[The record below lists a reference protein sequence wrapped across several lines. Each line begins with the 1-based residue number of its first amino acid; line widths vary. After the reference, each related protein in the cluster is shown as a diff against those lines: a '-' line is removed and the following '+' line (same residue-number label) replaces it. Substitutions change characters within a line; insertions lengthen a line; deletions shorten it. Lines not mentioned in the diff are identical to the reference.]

1 MKLWMTAAWVAIVV
15 LSGVARSS
23 HADGEPKASDIFQKR
38 IMPIFKS
45 PNPSSCTQC
54 HLAGVELKNYIL
66 PSHEKTFLSLR
77 DQGLVNLEK
86 PEESKI
92 LRLIG
97 MGAKEKASLIQEK
110 VRKQEYDAFA
120 EWIKACANDP
130 ALRDAPKLA
139 SADLAKPKRP
149 DEVIRYA
156 RTDRLL
162 QSFEENVWSQRFRC
176 AHCHMPG
183 ERDYA
188 KNAEEYGE
196 KMGWMRPEGA
206 EATMN
211 YLISRKLV
219 DPKQPTR
226 SLFLLKPL
234 NEVKHGGGQKMRRGD
249 AGYTAF
255 RTWLEDYANVSAD
268 KYARASDL
276 PKDDVRKF
284 GTEIWL
290 RLTNPP
296 TAWKESVLQMAVHS
310 WDSSRKG
317 WTTDPVARTFAA
329 FETSKDGGKPFA
341 HGTLFLL
348 AAKGA
353 EASPR
358 GTPSLPEGRYLV
370 KVYLAP
376 RARLEGDLQ
385 GMWKSAESAGQ
396 AEISNARWASGYERA
411 SVFDAGQLKR

>member
-1 MKLWMTAAWVAIVV
+1 MKVYFAGAVGAII
-15 LSGVARSS
+15 LFAGVAVSR
-23 HADGEPKASDIFQKR
+23 ADGEPKASEIFEKR

-77 DQGLVNLEK
+77 DQGLVNMEK

-92 LRLIG
+92 LRLIS

-110 VRKQEYDAFA
+110 VRKQEYEAFA
-120 EWIKACANDP
+120 DWIKACAADP
-130 ALRDAPKLA
+130 KLRDAPKLA
-139 SADLAKPKRP
+139 SADLARPKRP
-149 DEVIRYA
+149 DEVIRYD

-162 QSFEENVWSQRFRC
+162 QSFEENIWSQRFRC

-188 KNAEEYGE
+188 KKAEEFGD
-196 KMGWMRPEGA
+196 KMGWLRPEGA

-211 YLISRKLV
+211 YLLSKKLV
-219 DPKQPTR
+219 DPKQPTK
-226 SLFLLKPL
+226 SILLLKPL

-249 AGYTAF
+249 AGYMAF
-255 RTWLEDYANVSAD
+255 RTWLEDYANVVSD
-268 KYARASDL
+268 KFAKPSDL
-276 PKDDVRKF
+276 PKEDVQKT

-296 TAWKESVLQMAVHS
+296 AAWKENVLQMSVHA
-310 WDSSRKG
+310 WDATKKG
-317 WTTDPVARTFAA
+317 WAAEPVARTYATV
-329 FETSKDGGKPFA
+329 ENNQGKVFA
-341 HGTLFLL
+341 HNTLSLL

-353 EASPR
+353 EPAGR
-358 GTPSLPEGRYLV
+358 GTPSLGQGRYLV
-370 KVYLAP
+370 RITMTPK
-376 RARLEGDLQ
+376 ARLEGDFQ
-385 GMWKSAESAGQ
+385 SVWKTPEFAGQ
-396 AEISNARWASGYERA
+396 AEISDARWAAGYEKCTI
-411 SVFDAGQLKR
+411 FDAGQLGPKK